1 MLLILKEGKEAIENK
16 RLQKEKDI
24 ITILMTCKC
33 KVRLK
38 TRFPQKE
45 SLKIHKKENSR

>member
-16 RLQKEKDI
+16 RLQKEKDT

-33 KVRLK
+33 KARLK

-45 SLKIHKKENSR
+45 FLKIHKKEKNR